1 MERGAG
7 TATGTNLTGPLPS
20 VGNILPVTQPTSTED
35 QVEIAGPWAGWTE
48 RRITP
53 LAGTS
58 AWIGLGLFA
67 VVVVV
72 GVWLRF
78 ATTSLL
84 WLDEALSV
92 NIAKLP
98 VTEIPGALKRDG
110 APPLYYVLLHY
121 WIRVFGNSDAAV
133 RSLSGLCS
141 VLALVGLF
149 FLVRRI
155 WGRETAFIATGILA
169 ASAFASYYATEVRMY
184 ALVKLLVV
192 VLGWAL
198 KALGERP
205 TVLRALGLGLAA
217 AALLYTHYWSF
228 FLFGAL
234 GSWFVLMIFRGGS
247 ARRPGVLGLAA
258 LAGAAVAF
266 IPWLSIFTYQSA
278 HTGTPWAKTPDL
290 QIALTGILHFYDNQG
305 ALPTAAGPSL
315 SLLELYTVALV
326 VLAVFGVAKGRRRI
340 MVDLAGRSKGRF
352 LAWVVFGTLVLGIVG
367 AHLSKS
373 TFVPR
378 YASVVFIPL
387 VVLMA
392 VGTQAIGARWLRLAV
407 IAVLAATLLTQGLEW
422 RTTQRSQA
430 GQVVSVLTAQAKP
443 GDFLL
448 FCPDQLGPAVL
459 RELPASTGLRALAYP
474 RLDDPHFINW
484 VDYLDAIKSMS
495 PKRFVKEISHRVHGH
510 SVWLVWS
517 TGYGPYQSTCS
528 FVASTFL
535 TRPGWGGHQWV
546 NAHPY
551 EYFQSMNLTQ
561 FNPPSRPARR
571 ASGR

>member
-1 MERGAG
+1 MTQATSTDDHSEGAG
-7 TATGTNLTGPLPS
+7 LWAGWREFGSAPLTGP
-20 VGNILPVTQPTSTED
+20 
-35 QVEIAGPWAGWTE
+35 
-48 RRITP
+48 
-53 LAGTS
+53 S
-58 AWIGLGLFA
+58 AWIGVGLFS
-67 VVVVV
+67 VVLVI

-98 VTEIPGALKRDG
+98 VGDIPGALKRDG
-110 APPLYYVLLHY
+110 APPLYYVMLHY
-121 WIRVFGNSDAAV
+121 WIRVFGNSDVAV
-133 RSLSGLCS
+133 RMLSGACS
-141 VLALVGLF
+141 VFALVGLF

-169 ASAFASYYATEVRMY
+169 ASAFASYYATEARMY
-184 ALVKLLVV
+184 ALVMLLVV

-198 KALGERP
+198 MALVDRP
-205 TVLRALGLGLAA
+205 TVLRALLLGVVA
-217 AALLYTHYWSF
+217 AALLYTHYWSI
-228 FLFGAL
+228 FLFGAV
-234 GSWFVLMIFRGGS
+234 GSWLILMVIRGGS
-247 ARRPGVLGLAA
+247 ARRAGLFGLAGLAA
-258 LAGAAVAF
+258 AAVAF
-266 IPWLSIFTYQSA
+266 VPWLPIFSFQSA

-290 QIALTGILHFYDNQG
+290 QIILTGILHFYDNQG

-340 MVDLAGRSKGRF
+340 IVDLAGWPKGRF

-378 YASVVFIPL
+378 YASVIFVPL
-387 VVLMA
+387 VILMA
-392 VGTQAIGARWLRLAV
+392 VGTQAIGARWLRLGV
-407 IAVLAATLLTQGLEW
+407 IAILAVTLLIQGLEW

-430 GQVVSVLTAQAKP
+430 GQVVSVLSEQAKP
-443 GDFLL
+443 GDFVL

-459 RELPASTGLRALAYP
+459 RELPASTGLRPLAYP

-484 VDYLDAIKSMS
+484 VDYLDAIKSMT
-495 PKRFVKEISHRVHGH
+495 PQRFVKEISHRVHGH

-517 TGYGPYQSTCS
+517 TGYGPFQSTCS

-535 TRPGWGGHQWV
+535 TSPGWGGHQWV

-561 FNPPSRPARR
+561 FNPPPRPARR
-571 ASGR
+571 TSGR

>member
-1 MERGAG
+1 MF
-7 TATGTNLTGPLPS
+7 
-20 VGNILPVTQPTSTED
+20 
-35 QVEIAGPWAGWTE
+35 
-48 RRITP
+48 
-53 LAGTS
+53 S
-58 AWIGLGLFA
+58 AVMVLGI
-67 VVVVV
+67 
-72 GVWLRF
+72 WLRF

-98 VTEIPGALKRDG
+98 IGQIPGALKRDG
-110 APPLYYVLLHY
+110 APPLYYVLLHF
-121 WIRVFGNSDAAV
+121 WIQLFGDSDVAV
-133 RSLSGLCS
+133 RSFSGVCS
-141 VLALVGLF
+141 LVSLLGLF
-149 FLVRRI
+149 FLVRRV
-155 WGRETAFIATGILA
+155 WGTETACIATGILA
-169 ASAFASYYATEVRMY
+169 ASAFASYYATEARMY
-184 ALVKLLVV
+184 ALVMLLVV
-192 VLGWAL
+192 LLGWML
-198 KALGERP
+198 VLITERP
-205 TVLRALGLGLAA
+205 TVLRALGLGVVA

-234 GSWFVLMIFRGGS
+234 GGWCLLMVLRGGS
-247 ARRPGVLGLAA
+247 ARKTGLSALVA
-258 LAGAAVAF
+258 LAGAMVAF
-266 IPWLSIFTYQSA
+266 APWLSIFTFQSA

-340 MVDLAGRSKGRF
+340 VVDLAGRSKGRF
-352 LAWVVFGTLVLGIVG
+352 LAWMVFGTLVLGIVG

-378 YASVVFIPL
+378 YASVIFIPL

-392 VGTQAIGARWLRLAV
+392 VGTQAIGARWVRLAV
-407 IAVLAATLLTQGLEW
+407 IGVLGVAMVTQGLEW

-430 GQVVSVLTAQAKP
+430 GQVAAVLTTQAKP

-459 RELPASTGLRALAYP
+459 REVPPSTGLRPLAYP
-474 RLDDPHFINW
+474 RIDDPHFINW
-484 VDYLDAIKSMS
+484 VDYLAAIKSMS
-495 PKRFVKEISHRVHGH
+495 PSRFVKTIARRVHGH

-535 TRPGWGGHQWV
+535 NRPGWGGHQWV

-551 EYFQSMNLTQ
+551 EFFQSMNLTQ
-561 FNPPSRPARR
+561 FNPPARSARR
-571 ASGR
+571 ATRP

>member
-7 TATGTNLTGPLPS
+7 TANGTFLPEPDRG
-20 VGNILPVTQPTSTED
+20 VGIILPVTAPTDLDDQTE
-35 QVEIAGPWAGWTE
+35 GGRTWASWTE
-48 RRITP
+48 RGVTP
-53 LAGTS
+53 LAGPA
-58 AWIGLGLFA
+58 AWVGLGLFA
-67 VVVVV
+67 VVLVV

-98 VTEIPGALKRDG
+98 VGEIPGALKRDG
-110 APPLYYVLLHY
+110 APPLYYVLLHF
-121 WIRVFGNSDAAV
+121 WIRLFGDSDAAV
-133 RSLSGLCS
+133 RSLSGICS
-141 VLALVGLF
+141 LLALVGLF

-155 WGRETAFIATGILA
+155 WGAETAFIATGILA
-169 ASAFASYYATEVRMY
+169 ASAFASYYATESRMY
-184 ALVKLLVV
+184 ALVMLLVV
-192 VLGWAL
+192 LLGWAI
-198 KALGERP
+198 ALLVERP
-205 TVLRALGLGLAA
+205 SFLRALGLALMG

-228 FLFGAL
+228 FLLGAL
-234 GSWFVLMIFRGGS
+234 GAWFALMAIRGGGV
-247 ARRPGVLGLAA
+247 RRAGALGLGG
-258 LAGAAVAF
+258 LAVAGLTF
-266 IPWLSIFTYQSA
+266 VPWLSIFSFQSA

-352 LAWVVFGTLVLGIVG
+352 LAWIVFGTLVLGIVG
-367 AHLSKS
+367 AHVSKS

-378 YASVVFIPL
+378 YASVIFVPL
-387 VVLMA
+387 VIMMA
-392 VGTQAIGARWLRLAV
+392 VGTQAIGARWIRLAV
-407 IAVLAATLLTQGLEW
+407 ISVLAVTLLTQGLEW

-430 GQVVSVLTAQAKP
+430 GQVVRVLEAQAKP
-443 GDFLL
+443 GDFVL
-448 FCPDQLGPAVL
+448 FCPDQLGPSVL
-459 RELPASTGLRALAYP
+459 RELPASTGLRPLAYP
-474 RLDDPHFINW
+474 RIDDPRFINW
-484 VDYLDAIKSMS
+484 VDYLDAIKSMTPS
-495 PKRFVKEISHRVHGH
+495 RFVNEIAHRVKGH

-535 TRPGWGGHQWV
+535 NRPGWGGHQWV

-551 EYFQSMNLTQ
+551 VYFQSMNLTQ
-561 FNPPSRPARR
+561 FNPPDRPARS
-571 ASGR
+571 SGSR

>member
-1 MERGAG
+1 MTQATSTDDHSEGAG
-7 TATGTNLTGPLPS
+7 LWAGWREFGSAPLTGP
-20 VGNILPVTQPTSTED
+20 
-35 QVEIAGPWAGWTE
+35 
-48 RRITP
+48 
-53 LAGTS
+53 S
-58 AWIGLGLFA
+58 AWIGVGLFS
-67 VVVVV
+67 VVLVI

-98 VTEIPGALKRDG
+98 VGDIPGALKRDG
-110 APPLYYVLLHY
+110 APPLYYVMLHY
-121 WIRVFGNSDAAV
+121 WIRVFGNSDVAV
-133 RSLSGLCS
+133 RMLSGACS
-141 VLALVGLF
+141 VFALVGLF

-169 ASAFASYYATEVRMY
+169 ASAFASYYATEARMY
-184 ALVKLLVV
+184 ALVMLLVV

-198 KALGERP
+198 MALVDRP
-205 TVLRALGLGLAA
+205 TVLRALLLGVVA
-217 AALLYTHYWSF
+217 AALLYTHYWSI
-228 FLFGAL
+228 FLFGAV
-234 GSWFVLMIFRGGS
+234 GSWLILMVIRGGS
-247 ARRPGVLGLAA
+247 ARRAGLFGLAGLAA
-258 LAGAAVAF
+258 AAVAF
-266 IPWLSIFTYQSA
+266 VPWLPIFSFQSA

-290 QIALTGILHFYDNQG
+290 QIILTGILHFYDNQG

-340 MVDLAGRSKGRF
+340 IVDLAGWPKGRF

-378 YASVVFIPL
+378 YASVIFVPL
-387 VVLMA
+387 VILMA
-392 VGTQAIGARWLRLAV
+392 VGTQAIGARWLRLGV
-407 IAVLAATLLTQGLEW
+407 IAILAVTLLIQGLEW

-430 GQVVSVLTAQAKP
+430 GQVVSEQAKP
-443 GDFLL
+443 GDFVL

-459 RELPASTGLRALAYP
+459 RELPASTGLRPLAYP

-484 VDYLDAIKSMS
+484 VDYLDAIKSMT
-495 PKRFVKEISHRVHGH
+495 PQRFVKEISHRVHGH

-517 TGYGPYQSTCS
+517 TGYGPFQSTCS

-535 TRPGWGGHQWV
+535 TSPGWGGHQWV

-561 FNPPSRPARR
+561 FNPPPRPARR
-571 ASGR
+571 TSGR